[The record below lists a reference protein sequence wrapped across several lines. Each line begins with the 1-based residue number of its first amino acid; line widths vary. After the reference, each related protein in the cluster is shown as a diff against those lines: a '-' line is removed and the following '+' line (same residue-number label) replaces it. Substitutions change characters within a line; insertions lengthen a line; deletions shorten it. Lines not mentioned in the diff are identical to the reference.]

1 MKTKHTTLYIV
12 ALLASLMMTSCTND
26 LPVDPNA
33 EKDVLVMNG
42 YIAADS
48 TNNTIKLFL
57 TGNQHPID
65 IKDAI
70 VTINVNGEFKETAK
84 TQTNTI
90 FTPEGETT
98 EPTNTYLIHTPV
110 KVGDV
115 VRIDAQTADGKY
127 HAWVEETVPQP
138 MEAVEKIDTSTVAN
152 PFPSDYTSYTK
163 LTRFNITIK
172 DRPNENNFYQL
183 VIDESLTYYTYSSY
197 NDIFYTYPSTLTGY
211 TGRNDVVLTDG
222 NPSSGSED
230 DDGIISYTQGVENRY
245 GVFDD
250 KRFTNSSY
258 TMTVYNN
265 SCYYIKQPNYTI
277 DAYIRLRSINETAF
291 HYFKALN
298 LYKSDNYDE
307 TLSGSMKFPSN
318 VHDGTGII
326 VFSSETNKVIRLSNA
341 RLDEVKK
348 QDGNYYGR
356 ANSVGVLP
364 KGK

>member
-1 MKTKHTTLYIV
+1 MKTKHTTLYI
-12 ALLASLMMTSCTND
+12 ATLLASLLMTSCTND
-26 LPVDPNA
+26 LPVDQNA

-90 FTPEGETT
+90 LTPEGETT
-98 EPTNTYLIHTPV
+98 EPTNTYLIQTPV
-110 KVGDV
+110 KAGDV
-115 VRIDAQTADGKY
+115 VRIDAQTGDGKY

-138 MEAVEKIDTSTVAN
+138 MEAVEKVDTSTVTN
-152 PFPSDYTSYTK
+152 PFSSDYTSYPK
-163 LTRFNITIK
+163 LTCFKITIK
-172 DRPNENNFYQL
+172 DRPNESNFYQL
-183 VIDESLTYYTYSSY
+183 AIDEYLMYYLYSPQQ
-197 NDIFYTYPSTLTGY
+197 DIFYAYPSTLTGY
-211 TGRNDVVLTDG
+211 TGRNDAVLTDG

-230 DDGIISYTQGVENRY
+230 DDGIISYTQSVENRY

-250 KRFTNSSY
+250 ARFANSSY

-265 SCYYIKQPNYTI
+265 SCYYTRQPNYTI

-326 VFSSETNKVIRLSNA
+326 VFSSEANKVIRLSNA

-356 ANSVGVLP
+356 ANSVGILP

>member
-1 MKTKHTTLYIV
+1 MKHTALYLV
-12 ALLASLMMTSCTND
+12 LLLASLTVTSCIND
-26 LPVDPNA
+26 LSVDQNA

-42 YIAADS
+42 YVAADS
-48 TNNTIKLFL
+48 TNNTIKIFL

-70 VTINVNGEFKETAK
+70 VTINVNGELKETAK
-84 TQTNTI
+84 TLANTI
-90 FTPEGETT
+90 LTPEGETK
-98 EPTNTYLIHTPV
+98 EPTNTYLIKTPV

-138 MEAVEKIDTSTVAN
+138 MEAIEKVDTSTIAN
-152 PFPSDYTSYTK
+152 PFSSDYKGYPK

-183 VIDESLTYYTYSSY
+183 VIDESLTYYLYSSQQ
-197 NDIFYTYPSTLTGY
+197 DIFYTYPPNTLSGY

-222 NPSSGSED
+222 NPTSGSED
-230 DDGIISYTQGVENRY
+230 DDAIVPYTQGVENRY

-250 KRFTNSSY
+250 VRFANSSY

-265 SCYYIKQPNYTI
+265 ACYYVSIPNYTI
-277 DAYIRLRSINETAF
+277 DAYIRYRSINETAF

-298 LYKSDNYDE
+298 LYKSDNYDDK
-307 TLSGSMKFPSN
+307 LSGSMKFPSN

-326 VFSSETNKVIRLSNA
+326 VFSSETNKVIRVSNA

>member
-1 MKTKHTTLYIV
+1 MKTKHTILYIA
-12 ALLASLMMTSCTND
+12 ALLASLMITSCIND
-26 LPVDPNA
+26 LPVDENA
-33 EKDVLVMNG
+33 EKDVLIMNG

-48 TNNTIKLFL
+48 TNNTIEILL
-57 TGNQHPID
+57 TGNQRPID

-70 VTINVNGEFKETAK
+70 VKINVNGEFKETAK
-84 TQTNTI
+84 NQAKTIYTQ
-90 FTPEGETT
+90 GKETT
-98 EPTNTYLIHTPV
+98 EPTNTYLIKTPV
-110 KVGDV
+110 KAGDV
-115 VRIDAQTADGKY
+115 VRIDAQTGDGKY

-138 MEAVEKIDTSTVAN
+138 MQTVEKVDTSTVTN
-152 PFPSDYTSYTK
+152 PFSSEYNGYPQ

-197 NDIFYTYPSTLTGY
+197 RDIFYTYPSTLSGY

-222 NPSSGSED
+222 NPTSGSED
-230 DDGIISYTQGVENRY
+230 DDGIIPSTQGVENRY

-265 SCYYIKQPNYTI
+265 SCYYIKQPNYTT
-277 DAYIRLRSINETAF
+277 DAYIRFRSINETAF

-356 ANSVGVLP
+356 ANSLGVLP